1 MDNSRNRARSAS
13 AWRVQPPF
21 SPVAVGRQ
29 VATQARRILSQ
40 KYGPDQKEH
49 ANRPAKSAGGRL
61 PWIGANDSMPRAEST
76 APPEP
81 TEPSRARGRNV
92 LCRALP
98 QPKEKSQCCKTSE
111 NAESR
116 I

>member
-76 APPEP
+76 AP
-81 TEPSRARGRNV
+81 
-92 LCRALP
+92 
-98 QPKEKSQCCKTSE
+98 
-111 NAESR
+111 AESTER
-116 I
+116 SLAPRSECTVPGIAPTQRKEPVLQDQRKR